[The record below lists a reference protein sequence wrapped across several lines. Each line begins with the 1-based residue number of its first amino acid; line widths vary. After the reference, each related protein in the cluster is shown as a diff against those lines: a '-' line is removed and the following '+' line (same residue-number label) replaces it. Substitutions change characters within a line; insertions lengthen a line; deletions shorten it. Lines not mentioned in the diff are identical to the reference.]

1 MYEENQMEGDFDIG
15 IILYVVITL
24 VAVLMGVLGKKK
36 KPAAAG
42 KSSGKQTGDD
52 FLRNLERA
60 FNMGREEE
68 EEVFVEPERETGTR
82 ESLTDMRERAARMK
96 KERKEEAESRTSGLW
111 EEHERLHRAERDG
124 RAAVSG
130 GIEAYSEDEIRRSIE
145 GDAAFGIEGVPVFSG
160 VQEPADQLQVIE
172 LGEFEGSDYFDIVRD
187 FDATTAVIYSA
198 VINRTEY

>member
-1 MYEENQMEGDFDIG
+1 MEGDFDIG

-68 EEVFVEPERETGTR
+68 EEVFVEPERETGAQ
-82 ESLTDMRERAARMK
+82 ESVTAMRERAARIK
-96 KERKEEAESRTSGLW
+96 QERKEEAESRTSGLW
-111 EEHERLHRAERDG
+111 EEHARLHGGDQMEGPLGAPGVESGYERIT
-124 RAAVSG
+124 SG
-130 GIEAYSEDEIRRSIE
+130 GIESDTKFGTE
-145 GDAAFGIEGVPVFSG
+145 GIPVFSE

-198 VINRTEY
+198 IINRTEY